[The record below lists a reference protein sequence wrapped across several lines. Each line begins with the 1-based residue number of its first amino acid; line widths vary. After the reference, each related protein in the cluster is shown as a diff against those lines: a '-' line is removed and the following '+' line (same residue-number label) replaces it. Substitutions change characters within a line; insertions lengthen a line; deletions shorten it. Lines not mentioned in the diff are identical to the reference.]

1 MQNMAAR
8 LSKADR
14 EELERLVGQRPGNE
28 GKVVSMRAEARGV
41 VRIMTGIQSSP
52 RSGIG
57 RVLRATKSEDGW
69 RIEEVGGWR
78 S

>member
-1 MQNMAAR
+1 MAAR
-8 LSKADR
+8 LSKGDR

-41 VRIMTGIQSSP
+41 VRIMTGVRSSP

>member
-1 MQNMAAR
+1 MAAR

-14 EELERLVGQRPGNE
+14 EQLERLVAERLGNDC
-28 GKVVSMRAEARGV
+28 KVVSMRAEAHGIV
-41 VRIMTGIQSSP
+41 QIMTGVRSGP

-57 RVLRATKSEDGW
+57 SVLRATKSDNGW

>member
-1 MQNMAAR
+1 MAAR
-8 LSKADR
+8 LSKTDR
-14 EELERLVGQRPGNE
+14 EELERLVAQRPGNE
-28 GKVVSMRAEARGV
+28 GKVVSMRAEARGI
-41 VRIMTGIQSSP
+41 VRIMTGVRSSP

-57 RVLRATKSEDGW
+57 RVLRATKSGDGW